1 MKVVVANDHGA
12 VDLAK
17 RVLEHLEKRGIEYTY
32 LGTGEE
38 KSVDYPDKARE
49 AVEEYR
55 KGGYDY
61 GILMCGT
68 GIGIS
73 LAANKMNGIRC
84 ALPQD
89 IYASTKTREH
99 NDSNFIA
106 FGGIVEYKD
115 DVLDMLDAFLD
126 TPFSH
131 DERHQRRIDK
141 MMALQGK

>member
-68 GIGIS
+68 GIGI
-73 LAANKMNGIRC
+73 
-84 ALPQD
+84 
-89 IYASTKTREH
+89 
-99 NDSNFIA
+99 
-106 FGGIVEYKD
+106 
-115 DVLDMLDAFLD
+115 
-126 TPFSH
+126 
-131 DERHQRRIDK
+131 
-141 MMALQGK
+141 

>member
-17 RVLEHLEKRGIEYTY
+17 RVLEHLKKRGIEYTY

-61 GILMCGT
+61 GI
-68 GIGIS
+68 
-73 LAANKMNGIRC
+73 
-84 ALPQD
+84 
-89 IYASTKTREH
+89 
-99 NDSNFIA
+99 
-106 FGGIVEYKD
+106 
-115 DVLDMLDAFLD
+115 
-126 TPFSH
+126 
-131 DERHQRRIDK
+131 
-141 MMALQGK
+141 